1 MCEYSFY
8 PKSHSK
14 FRSFIN
20 GMGSVIN
27 MYGHSIGRTHHI
39 SPNQA
44 DSHAIRN
51 DWEQVGNDIR
61 TAINSFSERN
71 NTRI

>member
-1 MCEYSFY
+1 MREYSFHS
-8 PKSHSK
+8 KSH
-14 FRSFIN
+14 FRFNSFIN
-20 GMGSVIN
+20 GMGSIIN
-27 MYGHSIGRTHHI
+27 MSGHDSRRTHYI

-61 TAINSFSERN
+61 TAINSFSEETN
-71 NTRI
+71 IHI

>member
-1 MCEYSFY
+1 
-8 PKSHSK
+8 
-14 FRSFIN
+14 
-20 GMGSVIN
+20 MGSIIN
-27 MYGHSIGRTHHI
+27 MSGHDSRRTHYI

-61 TAINSFSERN
+61 TAINSFSEETN
-71 NTRI
+71 IHI